1 MALSCQKAVAL
12 CALILGAAVVA
23 PAVEVP
29 VRHEHWRKGCDGVL
43 VVDETG
49 IRFTQTVSK
58 RKPHHWEWT
67 WLDVQR
73 LVVSDDRL
81 EVVTY
86 KDVRWRLG
94 EDRKYAFRAAAGHS
108 FAPVYELL
116 RDRREVRL
124 SAQLADARVVPMW
137 QIPVK
142 RLGRIMG
149 SEGELKVG
157 ADRIVYETATRSE
170 SATWRY
176 EQIEAISRIGEDR
189 LSLAT
194 PIGRYVFVLKLPL
207 EETRYDELWRRVQ
220 KARGLKFPEA
230 SSEPAGGG

>member
-1 MALSCQKAVAL
+1 MALSCKTAVAFG
-12 CALILGAAVVA
+12 ALILGAALTA

-43 VVDETG
+43 VVDENG
-49 IRFTQTVSK
+49 IRFAQTAAK
-58 RKPHHWEWT
+58 RKPHGWEWT

-73 LVVSDDRL
+73 LVLFEDRL

-94 EDRKYAFRAAAGHS
+94 KDRRFAFRAAAGHS

-116 RDRREVRL
+116 RDRREVKL
-124 SAQLADARVVPMW
+124 SAHLADARVVPLW

-149 SEGELKVG
+149 SEGQLKVG
-157 ADRIVYETATRSE
+157 PERLVYETATRAA

-176 EQIEAISRIGEDR
+176 EQIEAMSRIGEDR

-194 PIGRYVFVLKLPL
+194 PYGRYVFVLKLPL

-220 KARGLKFPEA
+220 RARGLEFPET
-230 SSEPAGGG
+230 SGKPAGGE